1 MLRATCQRA
10 LRNYLARAGDNLNAD
25 LTADA
30 AVALPGLSLSLHR
43 LTDLQW
49 APDGASVL
57 ASLEASD
64 GDGVELRAALRA
76 RRPPRR
82 PALGDR
88 RHPNRP
94 HDLKGIP
101 WHPHAPAR
109 SPGSRSSPCSPSP
122 WPVRSPCSRV
132 EARGD
137 VAVAAVRDQSTTD
150 QQTSAP
156 RGANA
161 LQDAAERAGQIGR
174 VVALSMI
181 GLALAAASVMLIFRR
196 DFKEAAGIFAVGLL
210 AVLLATPSGLNLL
223 RNTAAL
229 IFGGQ

>member
-1 MLRATCQRA
+1 MPSAPIRS
-10 LRNYLARAGDNLNAD
+10 LARLAVVTL
-25 LTADA
+25 LA
-30 AVALPGLSLSLHR
+30 AALAVPVGL
-43 LTDLQW
+43 
-49 APDGASVL
+49 
-57 ASLEASD
+57 LEA
-64 GDGVELRAALRA
+64 
-76 RRPPRR
+76 
-82 PALGDR
+82 
-88 RHPNRP
+88 
-94 HDLKGIP
+94 
-101 WHPHAPAR
+101 
-109 SPGSRSSPCSPSP
+109 
-122 WPVRSPCSRV
+122 
-132 EARGD
+132 EARND
-137 VAVAAVRDQSTTD
+137 IAVAAVRDQSTAD

-223 RNTAAL
+223 RNTASL

>member
-1 MLRATCQRA
+1 MPSA
-10 LRNYLARAGDNLNAD
+10 LIPSLARLAVVAML
-25 LTADA
+25 A
-30 AVALPGLSLSLHR
+30 AVLAAPVAL
-43 LTDLQW
+43 
-49 APDGASVL
+49 V
-57 ASLEASD
+57 
-64 GDGVELRAALRA
+64 AAE
-76 RRPPRR
+76 
-82 PALGDR
+82 G
-88 RHPNRP
+88 
-94 HDLKGIP
+94 
-101 WHPHAPAR
+101 
-109 SPGSRSSPCSPSP
+109 
-122 WPVRSPCSRV
+122 
-132 EARGD
+132 RGD
-137 VAVAAVRDQSTTD
+137 VAVAAVRDQGTED
-150 QQTSAP
+150 QQPSAP

>member
-1 MLRATCQRA
+1 MFSAPIRA
-10 LRNYLARAGDNLNAD
+10 LARI
-25 LTADA
+25 
-30 AVALPGLSLSLHR
+30 AVV
-43 LTDLQW
+43 T
-49 APDGASVL
+49 VL
-57 ASLEASD
+57 AGALA
-64 GDGVELRAALRA
+64 GPLTMLAA
-76 RRPPRR
+76 
-82 PALGDR
+82 
-88 RHPNRP
+88 
-94 HDLKGIP
+94 
-101 WHPHAPAR
+101 
-109 SPGSRSSPCSPSP
+109 
-122 WPVRSPCSRV
+122 
-132 EARGD
+132 EARGNI
-137 VAVAAVRDQSTTD
+137 AVAAVRDPTTTE

-174 VVALSMI
+174 VVALCMI

>member
-1 MLRATCQRA
+1 MLAIT
-10 LRNYLARAGDNLNAD
+10 LAGP
-25 LTADA
+25 
-30 AVALPGLSLSLHR
+30 VAL
-43 LTDLQW
+43 
-49 APDGASVL
+49 
-57 ASLEASD
+57 LE
-64 GDGVELRAALRA
+64 G
-76 RRPPRR
+76 
-82 PALGDR
+82 
-88 RHPNRP
+88 
-94 HDLKGIP
+94 
-101 WHPHAPAR
+101 
-109 SPGSRSSPCSPSP
+109 
-122 WPVRSPCSRV
+122 

>member
-1 MLRATCQRA
+1 MAS
-10 LRNYLARAGDNLNAD
+10 ARTRS
-25 LTADA
+25 LTRLVLVSLL
-30 AVALPGLSLSLHR
+30 AVALLGPISL
-43 LTDLQW
+43 
-49 APDGASVL
+49 PEG
-57 ASLEASD
+57 
-64 GDGVELRAALRA
+64 
-76 RRPPRR
+76 
-82 PALGDR
+82 
-88 RHPNRP
+88 
-94 HDLKGIP
+94 
-101 WHPHAPAR
+101 
-109 SPGSRSSPCSPSP
+109 
-122 WPVRSPCSRV
+122 
-132 EARGD
+132 EARDD
-137 VAVAAVRDQSTTD
+137 VAVAAVRDHSTTD

>member
-1 MLRATCQRA
+1 MPSAPIQP
-10 LRNYLARAGDNLNAD
+10 LARL
-25 LTADA
+25 
-30 AVALPGLSLSLHR
+30 AVV
-43 LTDLQW
+43 T
-49 APDGASVL
+49 VL
-57 ASLEASD
+57 A
-64 GDGVELRAALRA
+64 AALTV
-76 RRPPRR
+76 
-82 PALGDR
+82 
-88 RHPNRP
+88 
-94 HDLKGIP
+94 
-101 WHPHAPAR
+101 
-109 SPGSRSSPCSPSP
+109 
-122 WPVRSPCSRV
+122 PVGLLAAETRN
-132 EARGD
+132 D
-137 VAVAAVRDQSTTD
+137 IAVAAVREQSTTD

>member
-1 MLRATCQRA
+1 MAS
-10 LRNYLARAGDNLNAD
+10 ARTHSFARLV
-25 LTADA
+25 LVSLL
-30 AVALPGLSLSLHR
+30 AVALVG
-43 LTDLQW
+43 
-49 APDGASVL
+49 
-57 ASLEASD
+57 
-64 GDGVELRAALRA
+64 
-76 RRPPRR
+76 
-82 PALGDR
+82 
-88 RHPNRP
+88 
-94 HDLKGIP
+94 
-101 WHPHAPAR
+101 
-109 SPGSRSSPCSPSP
+109 
-122 WPVRSPCSRV
+122 PVTV
-132 EARGD
+132 IEGEARDD
-137 VAVAAVRDQSTTD
+137 VAVAAVRDQSATD

>member
-1 MLRATCQRA
+1 MAFARTRS
-10 LRNYLARAGDNLNAD
+10 LARLV
-25 LTADA
+25 L
-30 AVALPGLSLSLHR
+30 VSLLALALLGPITL
-43 LTDLQW
+43 
-49 APDGASVL
+49 
-57 ASLEASD
+57 LE
-64 GDGVELRAALRA
+64 G
-76 RRPPRR
+76 
-82 PALGDR
+82 
-88 RHPNRP
+88 
-94 HDLKGIP
+94 
-101 WHPHAPAR
+101 
-109 SPGSRSSPCSPSP
+109 
-122 WPVRSPCSRV
+122 
-132 EARGD
+132 EARDD

-156 RGANA
+156 RGANS

-223 RNTAAL
+223 RNTASL

>member
-1 MLRATCQRA
+1 MASARTHS
-10 LRNYLARAGDNLNAD
+10 LARLM
-25 LTADA
+25 LVTTL
-30 AVALPGLSLSLHR
+30 AVALA
-43 LTDLQW
+43 
-49 APDGASVL
+49 APVTLL
-57 ASLEASD
+57 AA
-64 GDGVELRAALRA
+64 
-76 RRPPRR
+76 
-82 PALGDR
+82 
-88 RHPNRP
+88 
-94 HDLKGIP
+94 
-101 WHPHAPAR
+101 
-109 SPGSRSSPCSPSP
+109 
-122 WPVRSPCSRV
+122 

-137 VAVAAVRDQSTTD
+137 VAVAAVRDQGTDD
-150 QQTSAP
+150 QQTPAP

>member
-1 MLRATCQRA
+1 MASAPTRS
-10 LRNYLARAGDNLNAD
+10 LARLAVVSALAGVLAGP
-25 LTADA
+25 
-30 AVALPGLSLSLHR
+30 VAL
-43 LTDLQW
+43 
-49 APDGASVL
+49 L
-57 ASLEASD
+57 AAE
-64 GDGVELRAALRA
+64 
-76 RRPPRR
+76 
-82 PALGDR
+82 
-88 RHPNRP
+88 
-94 HDLKGIP
+94 
-101 WHPHAPAR
+101 AR
-109 SPGSRSSPCSPSP
+109 S
-122 WPVRSPCSRV
+122 
-132 EARGD
+132 D
-137 VAVAAVRDQSTTD
+137 VAVAAVRDPGTTD

-161 LQDAAERAGQIGR
+161 LQDAAERAGEIGR

>member
-1 MLRATCQRA
+1 M
-10 LRNYLARAGDNLNAD
+10 
-25 LTADA
+25 
-30 AVALPGLSLSLHR
+30 
-43 LTDLQW
+43 
-49 APDGASVL
+49 
-57 ASLEASD
+57 
-64 GDGVELRAALRA
+64 
-76 RRPPRR
+76 
-82 PALGDR
+82 
-88 RHPNRP
+88 
-94 HDLKGIP
+94 
-101 WHPHAPAR
+101 
-109 SPGSRSSPCSPSP
+109 
-122 WPVRSPCSRV
+122 
-132 EARGD
+132 
-137 VAVAAVRDQSTTD
+137 AAVRDQSTTD

>member
-1 MLRATCQRA
+1 M
-10 LRNYLARAGDNLNAD
+10 
-25 LTADA
+25 
-30 AVALPGLSLSLHR
+30 
-43 LTDLQW
+43 
-49 APDGASVL
+49 
-57 ASLEASD
+57 
-64 GDGVELRAALRA
+64 
-76 RRPPRR
+76 
-82 PALGDR
+82 
-88 RHPNRP
+88 
-94 HDLKGIP
+94 
-101 WHPHAPAR
+101 
-109 SPGSRSSPCSPSP
+109 SPSP
-122 WPVRSPCSRV
+122 LRSIARLAVVAMLAGAVAGPVTLIAAEV
-132 EARGD
+132 HAN
-137 VAVAAVRDQSTTD
+137 VAFAAVRDQGTED
-150 QQTSAP
+150 QQPSAP